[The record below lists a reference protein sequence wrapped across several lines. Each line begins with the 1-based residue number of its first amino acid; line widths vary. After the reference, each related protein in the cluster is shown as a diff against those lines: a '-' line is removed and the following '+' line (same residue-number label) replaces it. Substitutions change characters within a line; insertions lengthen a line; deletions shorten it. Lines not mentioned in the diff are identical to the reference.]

1 MTEKKQH
8 WEKVF
13 ETKNPDEVSWTESY
27 PTTSMALINNLNI
40 DKTLPIID
48 IGGGE
53 SFLAEELM
61 KEGFKDISVLDISE
75 KALERAQK
83 RLGKKANEIQWIVCD
98 VLDFKPQKE
107 YALWH
112 DRASFHFLTESK
124 DIRSYTQLVNNY
136 VNKHFVLGTF
146 STTGPFKCSGLNI
159 TQYDCASHARC
170 FDEKFEVVK
179 CKKTIH
185 KTPFGT
191 EQNFV
196 FTSFKKRTR

>member
-83 RLGKKANEIQWIVCD
+83 RLGKKAN
-98 VLDFKPQKE
+98 
-107 YALWH
+107 
-112 DRASFHFLTESK
+112 
-124 DIRSYTQLVNNY
+124 
-136 VNKHFVLGTF
+136 
-146 STTGPFKCSGLNI
+146 
-159 TQYDCASHARC
+159 
-170 FDEKFEVVK
+170 
-179 CKKTIH
+179 
-185 KTPFGT
+185 
-191 EQNFV
+191 
-196 FTSFKKRTR
+196 